1 MTTSTGP
8 DVVWGFEQH
17 DQSGEPTGLVFEP
30 VPFQYNKGG
39 GEHVQAP
46 QYRRVMEVKE
56 ATSITDDVRE
66 RRNYVNFIDA
76 TRETMVC
83 LDGDYCADDLE
94 AIATLL
100 RVGQEVSDG

>member
-46 QYRRVMEVKE
+46 QYRRVMEVGE
-56 ATSITDDVRE
+56 AVKVVQNFDEDDPMSRSEVDTRVRE
-66 RRNYVNFIDA
+66 LVAEKVSPEF
-76 TRETMVC
+76 
-83 LDGDYCADDLE
+83 LE
-94 AIATLL
+94 AVATLV
-100 RVGQEVSDG
+100 REAQEGEG